1 MERSEERGL
10 RENSAGDHQHLLHNE
25 FLKITHKRIPGLAL
39 IGTHTR
45 EIENLSQRGCGICL
59 NSRAKVEQG
68 KPGHKGNRSYLHL
81 TEGYRNM
88 FVVDDDSPLFLEFPF
103 QVTNEGEFCYS
114 GY

>member
-10 RENSAGDHQHLLHNE
+10 RENSAGDHQHRLHNE

-59 NSRAKVEQG
+59 NIRAKVEQG
-68 KPGHKGNRSYLHL
+68 KPGHKRKPIIFTSDGRLSEY
-81 TEGYRNM
+81 
-88 FVVDDDSPLFLEFPF
+88 
-103 QVTNEGEFCYS
+103 FCS
-114 GY
+114 RR